1 MHMKHSKEEF
11 VNTQSSTLL
20 FLKQMSASKTESMTV
35 TSLQ

>member
-20 FLKQMSASKTESMTV
+20 FLKEMSGSKTENMTV
-35 TSLQ
+35 TSPQ